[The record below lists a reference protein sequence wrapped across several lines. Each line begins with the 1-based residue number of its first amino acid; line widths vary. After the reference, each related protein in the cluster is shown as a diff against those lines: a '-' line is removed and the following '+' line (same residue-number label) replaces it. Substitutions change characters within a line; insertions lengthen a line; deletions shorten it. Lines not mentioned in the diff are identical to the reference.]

1 MAKKKR
7 KPRKPFNSPHA
18 TRETEV
24 ILEAMTLRRWTK
36 SLEGCLK
43 FLNSLKTVKGGQ
55 HEGWVKGNYSYYLRR
70 VRTLV
75 DNPPKGA
82 EVLAD
87 KTRVL
92 LDTFEG
98 K

>member
-1 MAKKKR
+1 MKRR
-7 KPRKPFNSPHA
+7 KPRKPFNSPRA

-24 ILEAMTLRRWTK
+24 ILEAMALRRWSK

-43 FLNSLKTVKGGQ
+43 FLNSLERVKGGQ
-55 HEGWVKGNYSYYLRR
+55 HEGWIKGNFNYYLKR

-82 EVLAD
+82 KAVAD
-87 KTRVL
+87 KARAVL
-92 LDTFEG
+92 DEFEG